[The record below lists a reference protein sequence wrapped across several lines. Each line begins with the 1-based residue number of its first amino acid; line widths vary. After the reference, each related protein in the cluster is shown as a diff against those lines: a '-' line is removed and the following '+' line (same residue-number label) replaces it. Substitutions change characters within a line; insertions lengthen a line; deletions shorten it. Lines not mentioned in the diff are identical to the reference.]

1 MLTEHHLQGIY
12 VPLVTPFLSNEELD
26 LESYRSYLANLMQH
40 NIQGIVVNGTTGEA
54 PTVSWEEVRE
64 LVRIAQEIMS
74 NMDNRIPLIIGVG
87 TNHTL
92 STMKRIE
99 LAGQLG
105 ADAVLIVTP
114 YYSRPSEEGI
124 VEHYRRAA
132 QVGVPVIAYE
142 VPSRTGI
149 QLSVNTIRKILDLN
163 GVIGLKDSSGGTDL
177 IKQLTV
183 LDTKPILCG
192 DDLYFYDMLQLGAA
206 GGMLASANIRTDVF
220 IDVYHHASNGDF
232 KKAKQS
238 FDPLVPLIEK
248 LFVESNPAPLKWILA
263 QQCIILSNTLRLPM
277 GPITQQLQ
285 LQLELLL
292 KLK

>member
-1 MLTEHHLQGIY
+1 MLTEHHLKGIY
-12 VPLVTPFLSNEELD
+12 VPLVTPFLSNEDLD
-26 LESYRSYLANLMQH
+26 LESYRSYLANLIQH

-74 NMDNRIPLIIGVG
+74 NKGNRIPLIIGVG

-92 STMKRIE
+92 STVKRIE

-105 ADAVLIVTP
+105 ADAVLVVTP

-124 VEHYRRAA
+124 LEHYRRAA

-149 QLSVNTIRKILDLN
+149 QLSVNTMRRILDLN

-192 DDLYFYDMLQLGAA
+192 EDLYFCDMP
-206 GGMLASANIRTDVF
+206 NR
-220 IDVYHHASNGDF
+220 
-232 KKAKQS
+232 
-238 FDPLVPLIEK
+238 
-248 LFVESNPAPLKWILA
+248 
-263 QQCIILSNTLRLPM
+263 CIY
-277 GPITQQLQ
+277 
-285 LQLELLL
+285 
-292 KLK
+292 